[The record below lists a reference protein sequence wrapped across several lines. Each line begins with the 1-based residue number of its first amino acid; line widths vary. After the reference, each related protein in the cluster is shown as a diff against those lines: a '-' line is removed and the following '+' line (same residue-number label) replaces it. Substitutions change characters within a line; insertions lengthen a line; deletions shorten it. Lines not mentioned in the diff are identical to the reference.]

1 MESRGASRLDCVSPR
16 RAAPPNS
23 IAYLCF
29 RAAALLVRRIAAC
42 LAEQPVS
49 ARTLLSAIVEAGC
62 SGKRAAAT
70 RDQQP
75 RRLALLSGR
84 CGPWPKA
91 ERVLPPERRARGY
104 RDRRRAIRAD
114 CRGCFPVAS
123 GRSHGLRQT
132 AWNAPQQR
140 P

>member
-62 SGKRAAAT
+62 SGKRAAIVWAAAT
-70 RDQQP
+70 ARTLPVDDVLSSLRAGGFDPGVEGVPEATLNRFGLTRPFGGAAEADHIQ
-75 RRLALLSGR
+75 LLG
-84 CGPWPKA
+84 G
-91 ERVLPPERRARGY
+91 
-104 RDRRRAIRAD
+104 
-114 CRGCFPVAS
+114 
-123 GRSHGLRQT
+123 
-132 AWNAPQQR
+132 
-140 P
+140 